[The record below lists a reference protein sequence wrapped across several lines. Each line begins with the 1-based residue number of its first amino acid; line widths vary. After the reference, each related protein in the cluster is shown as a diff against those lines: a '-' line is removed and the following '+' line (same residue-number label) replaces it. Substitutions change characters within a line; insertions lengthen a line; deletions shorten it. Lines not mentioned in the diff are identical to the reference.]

1 MSFTASSGTA
11 PAGAAERARLN
22 ETFEA
27 LCRVRSHSRAEH
39 ACATLVTRELRALG
53 IEVEEDGAAA
63 STAGDSG
70 NLIAR
75 IPPAG
80 HEGPEEPGWIA
91 LCAHLD
97 TVPVGER
104 VDPVVVDGR
113 WQDSGGG
120 ILGADDKAG
129 VAALIEVARHAARR
143 PPPVGIELVFT
154 VAEEVGMLGAHALGR
169 DDLRARTGFVLDQ
182 DGPLDQIVMA
192 APTYFLVEAELR
204 GRAAHAGIRP
214 QEGRSAV
221 VAAALAIARMR
232 LGRIDERTTA
242 NVGWI
247 EGGSSASIV
256 ANRCA
261 LAAEVRSVDDDA
273 ADALLTELVD
283 HLQDAAN
290 ETDCDV
296 DIAVQ
301 RLFAGYRVRS
311 GAPSVAI
318 AEAALRA
325 RGHEPR
331 RMVAG
336 AGSDANALRAA
347 GLDVISIGSG
357 AERTHEPG
365 EGIAVTSLEGL
376 LDIALALVEEAPGRC

>member
-1 MSFTASSGTA
+1 VRATSSG
-11 PAGAAERARLN
+11 AASVGVGERARLH
-22 ETFEA
+22 ETFSA

-39 ACATLVTRELRALG
+39 DCAALVARELRGLG
-53 IEVEEDGAAA
+53 IEVEEDAAA
-63 STAGDSG
+63 SSTAGDSG

-75 IPPAG
+75 IPPANG
-80 HEGPEEPGWIA
+80 AGPEDEPGWIA

-104 VDPVVVDGR
+104 IDPVVVDGR
-113 WQDSGGG
+113 WQDAGGG
-120 ILGADDKAG
+120 VLGADDKAG
-129 VAALIEVARHAARR
+129 VAVLVELARRAAQR
-143 PPPVGIELVFT
+143 PPPVGLELVFT

-169 DDLRARTGFVLDQ
+169 DALRARTGFVLDQ
-182 DGPLDQIVMA
+182 DGPLEQVVLA

-221 VAAALAIARMR
+221 VAAATAISRMR
-232 LGRIDERTTA
+232 LGRIDDRTTA

-256 ANRCA
+256 ADRCQ
-261 LAAEVRSVDDDA
+261 LAAEVRSVDEDA
-273 ADALLTELVD
+273 ADALLAELVD

-296 DIAVQ
+296 DVAVR
-301 RLFAGYRVRS
+301 RLFAGYRVRP
-311 GAPSVAI
+311 GAPSVTI
-318 AEAALRA
+318 AEAALRGCG
-325 RGHEPR
+325 REPR
-331 RMVAG
+331 RIVAG
-336 AGSDANALRAA
+336 AGSDANALRPL
-347 GLDVISIGSG
+347 GLDVVSIGSG

-365 EGIAVTSLEGL
+365 EGIAVESLEGL
-376 LDIALALVEEAPGRC
+376 LDVAVALVEEAPGRC